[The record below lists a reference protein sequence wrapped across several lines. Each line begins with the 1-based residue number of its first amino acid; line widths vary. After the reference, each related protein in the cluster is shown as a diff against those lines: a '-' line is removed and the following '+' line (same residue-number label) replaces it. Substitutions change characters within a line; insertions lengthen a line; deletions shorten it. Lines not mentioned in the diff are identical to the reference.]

1 MGPETLLAIQQG
13 VHVAGQVAKT
23 AAKAVATGVKA
34 GVKGGVSLHDKL
46 EEIMPMEDPSA
57 WEAGKEDFPPLE
69 IKVSDNLG
77 RKIKLLEYTAKALG
91 TYEAFSIT
99 RGIIDQINDDSF
111 KVLFVGKFATGKS
124 ALLNKLLEKNILK
137 TDVGETTKT
146 LTWLFHGEKDGE
158 TALYHDS
165 SNAVQEIP
173 LNEIVKIPDEPPVL
187 NVYAF
192 VNAEILSHGASLI
205 DTPGMQASGE
215 SAALTEEALKIADA
229 AILVVDH
236 YPVGAQEKEF
246 IEKLQKEGK
255 ADRLFVVVNK
265 MDKVEADER
274 TSLITKR
281 RNLLSEMGVLTHIYA
296 LSNTNDLTAKDEGF
310 DQFRKDLV
318 EYIDTGLD
326 KARDASV
333 TQRIKNTAALL
344 RKKCKEAAELGKI
357 QDAQE
362 RESRKK
368 NAREQIEQIEHD
380 VKNML
385 DTNKGIIARKKQDVL
400 DKWSNLFGGIKDEIN
415 VTITN
420 ATDAQLNNRSQLLSK
435 VQTKINQ
442 FLLDEFQRAEDEVRV
457 GIFESLNS
465 AQLPMPQQE
474 GRMEINIT
482 RWDKNIK
489 VPKEAAT
496 IGLLAFTF
504 FTKAHGFF
512 STIFCLPS
520 LFLIWALSPFINK
533 IFEQLLNTGFK
544 VGTTAFKTKLQ
555 EEVKKQLPEVDDK
568 VRLKIEEYF
577 TALSDW
583 TYRLG
588 NETMYAQTGVLYS
601 DIAMLEK
608 FTDGE
613 KVSELEKAEKE
624 LGDII

>member
-1 MGPETLLAIQQG
+1 MGPATLIAIIQA
-13 VHVAGQVAKT
+13 VKTAGQVAKT
-23 AAKAVATGVKA
+23 AAKVTAIGVKE
-34 GVKGGVSLHDKL
+34 GVKGGVFLHNKL
-46 EEIMPMEDPSA
+46 EEIMPLEDPST
-57 WEAGKEDFPPLE
+57 WVAGKEDFPPLE
-69 IKVSDNLG
+69 IKVSDNLSK
-77 RKIKLLEYTAKALG
+77 KIKLLEYTAKALG
-91 TYEAFSIT
+91 TYEAFSMT

-124 ALLNKLLEKNILK
+124 ALLNKLLGKNILK

-146 LTWLFHGEKDGE
+146 LTWLFHGEKSGE
-158 TALYHDS
+158 KALYHDF

-173 LNEIVKIPDEPPVL
+173 LNKIANIPDEPPVL

-215 SAALTEEALKIADA
+215 SATLTEEALKIADA

-296 LSNTNDLTAKDEGF
+296 LSNTNDLNAEDEGF
-310 DQFRKDLV
+310 NQFRKDLV
-318 EYIDTGLD
+318 KYIDTGLD

-333 TQRIKNTAALL
+333 AQRIKNTAELL
-344 RKKCKEAAELGKI
+344 RKKCEEAAELGKI

-362 RESRKK
+362 RETRKK
-368 NAREQIEQIEHD
+368 NAKEQIEQIERD
-380 VKNML
+380 VKNMIN
-385 DTNKGIIARKKQDVL
+385 TNRGIIARKKQDVL

-415 VTITN
+415 FIITN
-420 ATDAQLNNRSQLLSK
+420 ATDAQLNNRSQLLSN

-474 GRMEINIT
+474 GRMEVNIT

-520 LFLIWALSPFINK
+520 LFLIWILSPFINK

-555 EEVKKQLPEVDDK
+555 EEVKQQLPEVDDK
-568 VRLKIEEYF
+568 VRQKIEEYF

-583 TYRLG
+583 TNRLG
-588 NETMYAQTGVLYS
+588 NETMYAQTGALYS
-601 DIAMLEK
+601 DIAMIEK
-608 FTDGE
+608 FTDGK